1 MEKTLFRTMWKNGGE
16 SAFVAFVGMDSLGER
31 AIVSPTPRCNAML
44 PHLICSFRAIE
55 RQRVVMLGG

>member
-1 MEKTLFRTMWKNGGE
+1 MWKNGGE

-31 AIVSPTPRCNAML
+31 AIVPPTSRYNAML